1 MQGKFVHLHLH
12 TEYSLLDGAI
22 RVSQLIP
29 KLKELGMDSCAIT
42 DHGSMYG
49 IIDFYELA
57 KKNGIKPIIGCEVY
71 MAINGLHNKRPKLD
85 SSPSHLILLAKNQA
99 GYRNLMDIVSKAHVD
114 GFYYKPRVDY
124 EYLETRSEGLIC
136 LSACLSGDIPS
147 LILNDRFDE
156 AMKLAVRLNDIFGKN
171 NFYLELQM
179 HGIDGQ
185 AYVNTKLIEISSR
198 TGIPLVATNDS
209 HYLKAED
216 AHAHEVLL
224 CIQTGKKI
232 TDDDRMRFNSNEFY
246 LKSYEEMRQ
255 LFPDLDEAV
264 ENTVRIADMCNVEI
278 EFGKTHL
285 PDFRYD
291 GDKKE
296 LLRTEVFQGAVLRY
310 TENLSKEVSDRI
322 ETEIGIISDMGYI
335 DYFLIVWDFIR
346 YAKSKGIMV
355 GPGRGS
361 GAGSIVTYCLGIT
374 SIDPLKYNLLF
385 ERFLNPERVSLPD
398 IDVDFCYR
406 RRQEVIDYVISRYGK
421 ERVSQIITFGTMAAR
436 AVIRDVGRAL
446 DIPYADVDRIA
457 KMIPT
462 QIGITIEDALKINQD
477 LKNLYTENT
486 SVKNIIDTAILF
498 EGMPRHASTH
508 AAGVVIS
515 RDPII
520 SHVPLQRNEEI
531 VTTQFDMITI
541 GKLGLLKMDFLGLR
555 TLTVISDTLESI
567 DEKIDLAAIDQQ
579 DREVFKL
586 MVSGKTE
593 GIFQLESA
601 GMTQFMKELVPGSI
615 EDMIAGISL
624 YRPGP
629 MEQIPKYLKNKKN
642 PSSITYAHKRLKPI
656 LDVTYGCMVY
666 QEQVMQ
672 IFRELADYSLARADV
687 VRSAMSKKKHD
698 VMLSE
703 ELHFIEGAKKN
714 GIPEKTA
721 KEIFKE
727 MEAFASYAFPKAH
740 ATAYAVIAY
749 QTAWLKRFYPVEFIT
764 STINSFSGNADKT
777 SYYINACGAMGI
789 KVLSPHINSSYYEF
803 KKENSDIRYG
813 LSGIKNLGYSA
824 VKVILD
830 DRDQNGIYK
839 DLDDLITRMAP
850 LEINKR
856 VIECL
861 IKAGALDG
869 LGYNRRTMLLNYEN
883 FLTSVQSSIRNNVSG
898 QINLFE
904 SGDGSVKAAFE
915 IDRVPEFAGRELLAF
930 EKEMLGIYVSGH
942 PLDQYLEA
950 IAAVDHDDIAYIKD
964 ELNIQ
969 NSKIKDGISVRIIG
983 SVASITSKTTKN
995 NSIMAF
1001 VTIEDVISS
1010 MEVIIFPN
1018 VLARFKDLISRD
1030 NVLII
1035 SGRISM
1041 KEEEEPKIIAD
1052 EIMPMSSGISK
1063 KLKIIITKDRYDKTA
1078 KRLKA
1083 FSEYFSGNFPVEIYM
1098 GSESRTPKHDLHIE
1112 YNKYIME
1119 ELGNIV
1125 GKENMS
1131 LE

>member
-1 MQGKFVHLHLH
+1 
-12 TEYSLLDGAI
+12 
-22 RVSQLIP
+22 
-29 KLKELGMDSCAIT
+29 
-42 DHGSMYG
+42 
-49 IIDFYELA
+49 
-57 KKNGIKPIIGCEVY
+57 
-71 MAINGLHNKRPKLD
+71 
-85 SSPSHLILLAKNQA
+85 
-99 GYRNLMDIVSKAHVD
+99 
-114 GFYYKPRVDY
+114 
-124 EYLETRSEGLIC
+124 
-136 LSACLSGDIPS
+136 
-147 LILNDRFDE
+147 
-156 AMKLAVRLNDIFGKN
+156 
-171 NFYLELQM
+171 
-179 HGIDGQ
+179 
-185 AYVNTKLIEISSR
+185 
-198 TGIPLVATNDS
+198 
-209 HYLKAED
+209 
-216 AHAHEVLL
+216 
-224 CIQTGKKI
+224 
-232 TDDDRMRFNSNEFY
+232 
-246 LKSYEEMRQ
+246 
-255 LFPDLDEAV
+255 
-264 ENTVRIADMCNVEI
+264 
-278 EFGKTHL
+278 
-285 PDFRYD
+285 
-291 GDKKE
+291 
-296 LLRTEVFQGAVLRY
+296 
-310 TENLSKEVSDRI
+310 
-322 ETEIGIISDMGYI
+322 
-335 DYFLIVWDFIR
+335 
-346 YAKSKGIMV
+346 
-355 GPGRGS
+355 
-361 GAGSIVTYCLGIT
+361 
-374 SIDPLKYNLLF
+374 
-385 ERFLNPERVSLPD
+385 
-398 IDVDFCYR
+398 
-406 RRQEVIDYVISRYGK
+406 
-421 ERVSQIITFGTMAAR
+421 
-436 AVIRDVGRAL
+436 
-446 DIPYADVDRIA
+446 
-457 KMIPT
+457 
-462 QIGITIEDALKINQD
+462 
-477 LKNLYTENT
+477 
-486 SVKNIIDTAILF
+486 
-498 EGMPRHASTH
+498 MPRHASTH

-555 TLTVISDTLESI
+555 TLTVIADTLGSI
-567 DEKIDLAAIDQQ
+567 DENIDLSAIDQQ
-579 DREVFKL
+579 DSEVFKL
-586 MVSGKTE
+586 MESGKTE

-601 GMTQFMKELVPGSI
+601 GMTQFMKDLAPGSI
-615 EDMIAGISL
+615 EDIIAGISL

-749 QTAWLKRFYPVEFIT
+749 QTAWLKRYYPVQFIT
-764 STINSFSGNADKT
+764 STINSFSGNTDKT

-789 KVLSPHINSSYYEF
+789 KILSPHINSSYYEF
-803 KKENSDIRYG
+803 KKENNDIRYG

-824 VKVILD
+824 VKVIID
-830 DRDQNGIYK
+830 DRDQNGIYR

-856 VIECL
+856 IIECL

-898 QINLFE
+898 QINLFD

-915 IDRVPEFAGRELLAF
+915 IDRVPEFAERELLAF

-950 IAAVDHDDIAYIKD
+950 ISSIDHDDITYIKD

-969 NSKIKDGISVRIIG
+969 NGRIKDGMSVRIIG
-983 SVASITSKTTKN
+983 SVSAITSKTTKN
-995 NSIMAF
+995 SSIMAF
-1001 VTIEDVISS
+1001 ISIEDVISS

-1035 SGRISM
+1035 SGRVSM
-1041 KEEEEPKIIAD
+1041 KEEEEPKIVAD
-1052 EIMPMSSGISK
+1052 EIMPMTSGKSK
-1063 KLKIIITKDRYDKTA
+1063 KIKIVISKDRYENTA

-1083 FSEYFSGNFPVEIYM
+1083 FSEYFSGNFPVEIFI
-1098 GSESRTPKHDLHIE
+1098 GSESRTPKSDLHIE
-1112 YNKYIME
+1112 YNKYIVE
-1119 ELGNIV
+1119 ALGDIV